1 MRPSRS
7 RQGFTLIELL
17 VVVVVLGILAALAIP
32 KFQNTKGK
40 TYAAA
45 LKSDLKNVASMQEDY
60 FYHNE
65 TYASSVEA
73 LSFASTEGVTIDIA
87 EADGRGWSATS
98 THPAAF
104 PLTCAVFYG
113 QAAPVGMATVEGVV
127 HCQ

>member
-65 TYASSVEA
+65 TYASSVGA
-73 LSFASTEGVTIDIA
+73 LSFTSTEGVTIDIA

>member
-7 RQGFTLIELL
+7 RQGFTLIELII
-17 VVVVVLGILAALAIP
+17 VVVVIGILAALAIP
-32 KFQNTKGK
+32 KFQSTKGK
-40 TYAAA
+40 AYAAS

-60 FYHNE
+60 FYYNE
-65 TYASSVEA
+65 TYASTVGA
-73 LSFASTEGVTIDIA
+73 LSFSSTNGVTISIA

-113 QAAPVGMATVEGVV
+113 QAAPVGGATAEGIV

>member
-40 TYAAA
+40 AYAAA

-65 TYASSVEA
+65 TYASSVGA
-73 LSFASTEGVTIDIA
+73 LSFTSTEGVTIQIA

>member
-32 KFQNTKGK
+32 KFQNTKGR

-73 LSFASTEGVTIDIA
+73 LSFASTEGVTIHIA

>member
-73 LSFASTEGVTIDIA
+73 LSFASTEGVTIHIA

>member
-32 KFQNTKGK
+32 KFQNTKGRA
-40 TYAAA
+40 YAAA

-60 FYHNE
+60 FYYNE
-65 TYASSVEA
+65 TYASSVGA
-73 LSFASTEGVTIDIA
+73 LSFTSTEGVTINIA

-113 QAAPVGMATVEGVV
+113 QAAPVGGATSEGLV

>member
-32 KFQNTKGK
+32 KFQNTKGR

-65 TYASSVEA
+65 TYASSVGA
-73 LSFASTEGVTIDIA
+73 LSFTSTEGVTIQIA

-127 HCQ
+127 HCH

>member
-40 TYAAA
+40 AYAAA

-65 TYASSVEA
+65 TYASSVGA
-73 LSFASTEGVTIDIA
+73 LSFTSTEGVTIQIA

-127 HCQ
+127 HCH

>member
-40 TYAAA
+40 AYAAA

-60 FYHNE
+60 FYYNE
-65 TYASSVEA
+65 TYASSVGA
-73 LSFASTEGVTIDIA
+73 LSFTSTEGVTINIA

-113 QAAPVGMATVEGVV
+113 QAAPVGGATSEGLV

>member
-32 KFQNTKGK
+32 KFQNTKGRA
-40 TYAAA
+40 YAAA

-60 FYHNE
+60 FYYNE
-65 TYASSVEA
+65 TYASSVGA
-73 LSFASTEGVTIDIA
+73 LSFTSTEGVTINIA

-98 THPAAF
+98 THPASF

-113 QAAPVGMATVEGVV
+113 QAAPVGGATSEGLV

>member
-32 KFQNTKGK
+32 KFQNSKGK

>member
-32 KFQNTKGK
+32 KFQNTKGR

-65 TYASSVEA
+65 TYASSVGA
-73 LSFASTEGVTIDIA
+73 LSFTSTEGVTIQIA